1 MPNYVQ
7 KTLKQT
13 TVAPGR
19 HGRMYLGAYVPA
31 DFKHQMNAA
40 RIPSD
45 SIQRIMIEKTKME
58 FASEFWRFMRV
69 RKKFWLLPI
78 LIMTFV
84 FGGLVVLTKGS
95 AIAPFVYTFF

>member
-31 DFKHQMNAA
+31 DFKHQVNAA

-45 SIQRIMIEKTKME
+45 SIQSHRPRPLY
-58 FASEFWRFMRV
+58 S
-69 RKKFWLLPI
+69 LPPTPKLYLPQNFI
-78 LIMTFV
+78 HL
-84 FGGLVVLTKGS
+84 
-95 AIAPFVYTFF
+95 